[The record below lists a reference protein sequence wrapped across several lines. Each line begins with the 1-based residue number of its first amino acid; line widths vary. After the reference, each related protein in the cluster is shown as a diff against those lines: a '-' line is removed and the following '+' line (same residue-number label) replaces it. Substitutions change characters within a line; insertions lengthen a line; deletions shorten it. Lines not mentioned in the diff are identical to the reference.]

1 LIAVYATAV
10 SQPRKGQRYRS
21 QEKDKPMLHN
31 FRSLGPV
38 GRFVVA
44 GLFLLLLLA
53 GFLAL
58 YLL

>member
-1 LIAVYATAV
+1 
-10 SQPRKGQRYRS
+10 
-21 QEKDKPMLHN
+21 MLHN

>member
-1 LIAVYATAV
+1 
-10 SQPRKGQRYRS
+10 
-21 QEKDKPMLHN
+21 MLHN

-38 GRFVVA
+38 GRLAVA
-44 GLFLLLLLA
+44 GLFLLILLA